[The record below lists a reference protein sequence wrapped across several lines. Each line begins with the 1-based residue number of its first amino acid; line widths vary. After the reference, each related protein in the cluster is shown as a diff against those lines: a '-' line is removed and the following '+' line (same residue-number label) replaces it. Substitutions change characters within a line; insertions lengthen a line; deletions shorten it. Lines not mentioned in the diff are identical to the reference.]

1 MMSKPPDDN
10 DRPAYRFAGFDHPNT
25 TPVPDVIFDEVLT
38 EVTDA
43 ELRVLLYIVRR
54 TYGFKKQNEG
64 DAISL
69 SQMVNGIKTRDGKVL
84 DRGVGLSKATVARAL
99 QGLRTKGI
107 IRATR
112 TSSAEKGNEPTL
124 YKLRS
129 KGEQVDGNATPPEP
143 TDDGVPPLVSPARQ
157 GVSHPR
163 DTPLS
168 QSRDKPLSHQRDTQ
182 QTVLQQTGKQHFEDS
197 NGQPTLLGSGRS
209 SDDLTSPTGTM
220 TTIGEEIERRFRRQG
235 SPPPDSDERA
245 AGAPPAG
252 APLPPRFSANE
263 QEQATLFAVVSD
275 YRRKLHDEAPASSTV
290 TRIIRAYD
298 RSRFSLDRFL
308 AELEEAYQITQRR
321 SAAIRKKS
329 EKNAGPYAVKNK
341 APYWL
346 EVVEQRTTPDNKAAA
361 SGPATR

>member
-38 EVTDA
+38 EVSDA

-129 KGEQVDGNATPPEP
+129 KGEQVDGNATPPDP
-143 TDDGVPPLVSPARQ
+143 TDDGSPPLVSLVRQ
-157 GVSHPR
+157 GVSHQR

-168 QSRDKPLSHQRDTQ
+168 HPHDKPLSHQRDTQ
-182 QTVLQQTGKQHFEDS
+182 QTVLQQTVEQDFEDS
-197 NGQPTLLGSGRS
+197 RGQPTLLGSEKS
-209 SDDLTSPTGTM
+209 NDDRTSPPGAM
-220 TTIGEEIERRFRRQG
+220 TTIGEEIERRFRRQ
-235 SPPPDSDERA
+235 STPPPDSDERPTG
-245 AGAPPAG
+245 AGPTATPA
-252 APLPPRFSANE
+252 PRFAANE
-263 QEQATLFAVVSD
+263 QDQATLFAVVSD

-308 AELEEAYQITQRR
+308 AELEEAYLITQRR

-329 EKNAGPYAVKNK
+329 EKSAGPYAVKNK

-346 EVVEQRTTPDNKAAA
+346 EVVEQRTTPDSKAAP
-361 SGPATR
+361 SGPVTR